1 MKHRSQAAELVEK
14 GHIRINR
21 NPTKKPAHP
30 VKPSDILTIALNSTV
45 LVVEVLG
52 EAKRRGPASEARL
65 LYRDLAPR
73 NPQGAGQ
80 GFDAGSHDENMDA

>member
-1 MKHRSQAAELVEK
+1 MEK
-14 GHIRINR
+14 GYIRINR

-30 VKPSDILTIALNSTV
+30 VKPSDILTIALNATV

-65 LYRDLAPR
+65 LYRELAAR
-73 NPQGAGQ
+73 NPQGPAG
-80 GFDAGSHDENMDA
+80 GSHD

>member
-1 MKHRSQAAELVEK
+1 MKHRSLAAELVEK

-65 LYRDLAPR
+65 LYKDLAPR
-73 NPQGAGQ
+73 SPQGPNAG
-80 GFDAGSHDENMDA
+80 AHDENMDA

>member
-1 MKHRSQAAELVEK
+1 MEQ

-30 VKPSDILTIALNSTV
+30 VKPSDILTIALHSTV

-52 EAKRRGPASEARL
+52 EAKKRGPASEARL

-73 NPQGAGQ
+73 NPQGSEASSP
-80 GFDAGSHDENMDA
+80 DGSHDENMDA

>member
-1 MKHRSQAAELVEK
+1 VEK

-21 NPTKKPAHP
+21 NPTKKPAHT

-73 NPQGAGQ
+73 NPHGPNAGT
-80 GFDAGSHDENMDA
+80 HDENMDA

>member
-21 NPTKKPAHP
+21 NPTRKPAHAI
-30 VKPSDILTIALNSTV
+30 KPSDVLTIALNSTV

-65 LYRDLAPR
+65 LYRDLAP
-73 NPQGAGQ
+73 PHGPGA
-80 GFDAGSHDENMDA
+80 HDENMDT

>member
-1 MKHRSQAAELVEK
+1 VKHRSQAAELVES

-21 NPTKKPAHP
+21 IPTRKPAHP
-30 VKPSDILTIALNSTV
+30 VKPSDVLTIALNATV

-65 LYRDLAPR
+65 LYKDLAPQNR
-73 NPQGAGQ
+73 P
-80 GFDAGSHDENMDA
+80 DAHDENMDA